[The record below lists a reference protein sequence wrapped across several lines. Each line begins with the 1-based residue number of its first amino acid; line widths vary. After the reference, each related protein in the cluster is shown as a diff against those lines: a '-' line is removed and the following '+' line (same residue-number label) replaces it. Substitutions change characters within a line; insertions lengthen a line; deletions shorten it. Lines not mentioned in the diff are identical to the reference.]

1 LNLQKLKMQIHLF
14 SPNEPGQTQQEETIM
29 TTTALKIAQRAILA
43 AAFVSTAAFAQ
54 PASHETITVTPK
66 QENVW
71 GARLDVP
78 NQQQAR
84 ATENVLGTQLYA
96 PASQVSVARA
106 PAAAPA
112 PATQDRN

>member
-1 LNLQKLKMQIHLF
+1 
-14 SPNEPGQTQQEETIM
+14 M

-54 PASHETITVTPK
+54 PAAFAQTASHETIIVTPK

-71 GARLDVP
+71 GARLDAP

-84 ATENVLGTQLYA
+84 ATENVWGAQIDV
-96 PASQVSVARA
+96 PASQVSVARTT
-106 PAAAPA
+106 PA